1 MKVKTFFKIFM
12 IFFLFFALQTAFC
25 EELLSEQTSQIE
37 EKKTEI
43 TIRCSV
49 PGVYVFLDGELQGKT
64 ELKIRNLREGIYN
77 LKLEKKG
84 FETQF
89 FEIEVKKSLS
99 QTFYVEMKKANKE

>member
-1 MKVKTFFKIFM
+1 MKAKPFFKFLMM
-12 IFFLFFALQTAFC
+12 IFPFLAIQAAFC
-25 EELLSEQTSQIE
+25 EKLFSEQVSQIE
-37 EKKTEI
+37 ENKTEI

-49 PGVYVFLDGELQGKT
+49 PGGKT

-99 QTFYVEMKKANKE
+99 QTFYAEMKQSE

>member
-1 MKVKTFFKIFM
+1 MKEKTFFRLFM
-12 IFFLFFALQTAFC
+12 IIFLFCAVQTAFC

-37 EKKTEI
+37 ENKTEI

-49 PGVYVFLDGELQGKT
+49 PGVYIFLNGELQGKT
-64 ELKIRNLREGIYN
+64 ELTIRNLREGIYN

-99 QTFYVEMKKANKE
+99 QTFYVEMK

>member
-1 MKVKTFFKIFM
+1 MKAKPFFRFLMM
-12 IFFLFFALQTAFC
+12 IFPFFAIQAAFC
-25 EELLSEQTSQIE
+25 EELFSEQVSQIE
-37 EKKTEI
+37 ENKTEI

-49 PGVYVFLDGELQGKT
+49 PDVYVFLNGELQGKT

-99 QTFYVEMKKANKE
+99 QTFYAEMKQSK